1 MKTGQLTPAEVSVAV
16 HSVLIPF
23 HMCRCRCDV
32 GVGVGVGVNLLAN
45 SDSALDVPV
54 WPCHM

>member
-32 GVGVGVGVNLLAN
+32 GVGVGVGV
-45 SDSALDVPV
+45 
-54 WPCHM
+54 